1 MFVRIK
7 LVFKFAKIGESGDVF
22 TSFFYEVYLSNLL
35 NLGCLY
41 SSRKIF
47 CFFMLNLTLV
57 FGNTLCF
64 MLVKMFI
71 KVSYF

>member
-1 MFVRIK
+1 MF
-7 LVFKFAKIGESGDVF
+7 LPG
-22 TSFFYEVYLSNLL
+22 FFNTVYLSNLL

-41 SSRKIF
+41 SSTEIF
-47 CFFMLNLTLV
+47 LCYFLLNLNLV

-71 KVSYF
+71 KVS

>member
-1 MFVRIK
+1 MF
-7 LVFKFAKIGESGDVF
+7 LPVFYK
-22 TSFFYEVYLSNLL
+22 VYLSNLL

-41 SSRKIF
+41 SSTEIL
-47 CFFMLNLTLV
+47 LNFTLV

-71 KVSYF
+71 KVS